1 MGSFCNQVTPSHG
14 DGHFVRTVH
23 REISFWSIGLDQ
35 FVSWL
40 MATEWNA

>member
-14 DGHFVRTVH
+14 DGHLVCTVH
-23 REISFWSIGLDQ
+23 REIAFWSVGLDQ

-40 MATEWNA
+40 MVTKWNA